1 MKTLYLDLCSGISGN
16 MFLGAML
23 DLGVDVTELEQQ
35 LRALRVSG
43 WHLHVARGSKQGI
56 TGTKL
61 EVHVA
66 EPAAANHDHP
76 QEQRG
81 DAHSNIDHHHATAVR
96 HHDHPHPPAVH
107 PHRNAREIR
116 ELISSSPCS
125 EWVKQRSI
133 AVFRRLAEAEGK
145 IHGQQPDEVHFH
157 EVGAVDSIID
167 IVGVCVALELLGHP
181 RVLASH
187 ATDGSGW
194 VQCAHG
200 RYPVP
205 VPATIEIL
213 ASRGIPLAQCDEPHE
228 LITPTG
234 AALLAEFV
242 ESFGP
247 IPPMRIQRVGYGLG
261 TRDLAARP
269 NVLRAILG
277 ETATAQ
283 EQPKR
288 DWETDTV
295 AVLESNIDDATPEML
310 AFFADQMFAVG
321 ALDVFFTPIQMKKGR
336 PGVLLGLICPA
347 NEADLFAERILRG
360 TSAFGVR
367 KTLCERCKLRREFR
381 TVATPFGEI
390 TVKIGLL
397 NGQVI
402 RTAPEYESCRQ
413 AATRCAVPIS
423 EVYLA
428 AFQGA
433 ASTEQPIS
441 WAEPH

>member
-1 MKTLYLDLCSGISGN
+1 MKTLYLDLCSGISGD

-23 DLGVDVTELEQQ
+23 DLGVDIAELERQ
-35 LRALRVSG
+35 LRALQVIG
-43 WHLHVARGSKQGI
+43 WHLHVTRGIKQGI
-56 TGTKL
+56 TGSKF
-61 EVHVA
+61 EVHIA
-66 EPAAANHDHP
+66 EPATANHDHP
-76 QEQRG
+76 HNQRV
-81 DAHSNIDHHHATAVR
+81 DAPSNTAHHHASADQ
-96 HHDHPHPPAVH
+96 HHDHAHPPTPH

-125 EWVKQRSI
+125 SWVKQRSI
-133 AVFRRLAEAEGK
+133 SVFRRLAEAEGK
-145 IHGQQPDEVHFH
+145 IHGQQPDQVHFH
-157 EVGAVDSIID
+157 EVGAIDSIID
-167 IVGVCVALELLGHP
+167 IVGACVALELLGHP

-200 RYPVP
+200 KYPVP

-247 IPPMRIQRVGYGLG
+247 IPPMRVHRVGYGLG

-269 NVLRAILG
+269 NVLRALLG
-277 ETATAQ
+277 EIGAGN
-283 EQPKR
+283 EQPER

-310 AFFADQMFAVG
+310 AYFADQMFAAG
-321 ALDVFFTPIQMKKGR
+321 ALDVFFAPIQMKKGR
-336 PGVLLGLICPA
+336 PGVILGLICPA

-367 KTLCERCKLRREFR
+367 KTLCERRKLRREFR
-381 TVATPFGEI
+381 TVSTQFGDI

-402 RTAPEYESCRQ
+402 RIAPEYEPCRE
-413 AATRCAVPIS
+413 AAMRCGVPIS
-423 EVYLA
+423 EVYHA
-428 AFQGA
+428 ALQGTA
-433 ASTEQPIS
+433 LMKPPIT
-441 WAEPH
+441 

>member
-1 MKTLYLDLCSGISGN
+1 MKTLYLDLCSGISGD

-23 DLGVDVTELEQQ
+23 DLGVDNAELERQ
-35 LRALRVSG
+35 LRTLHVSG
-43 WHLHVARGSKQGI
+43 WHLHVARGTKQGI
-56 TGTKL
+56 AGSKF
-61 EVHVA
+61 EVHIA

-76 QEQRG
+76 HKQRVN
-81 DAHSNIDHHHATAVR
+81 AHSNADHLHPSASQ
-96 HHDHPHPPAVH
+96 HHDHAHPPSPHPN
-107 PHRNAREIR
+107 RNAREIC

-125 EWVKQRSI
+125 DWVKQRSI
-133 AVFRRLAEAEGK
+133 SVFRRIAEAEGK

-167 IVGVCVALELLGHP
+167 IVGACVALELLGCP

-228 LITPTG
+228 LVTPTG
-234 AALLAEFV
+234 AALLAEFA

-247 IPPMRIQRVGYGLG
+247 IPTMRVQRVGYGLG
-261 TRDLAARP
+261 TRDLASRP

-277 ETATAQ
+277 EIAA
-283 EQPKR
+283 EQGRPQH
-288 DWETDTV
+288 DWETDTI

-310 AFFADQMFAVG
+310 AHFAEQMFAAG
-321 ALDVFFTPIQMKKGR
+321 ALDVFFAPIQMKKGR
-336 PGVLLGLICPA
+336 PGVILGLICPA

-367 KTLCERCKLRREFR
+367 KTLCERRKLRREFR
-381 TVATPFGEI
+381 TVSTPFGEI
-390 TVKIGLL
+390 KVKIGLL

-402 RTAPEYESCRQ
+402 RIAPEYESCRE
-413 AATRCAVPIS
+413 AAVRCAVPIS
-423 EVYLA
+423 EVYHEALRGA
-428 AFQGA
+428 AFV
-433 ASTEQPIS
+433 QPC
-441 WAEPH
+441 AK

>member
-1 MKTLYLDLCSGISGN
+1 MKTLYLDLCSGISGD

-23 DLGVDVTELEQQ
+23 DLGVEAAELERQ
-35 LRALRVSG
+35 LRALHVSG
-43 WHLHVARGSKQGI
+43 WHLHVTRGSKQGI
-56 TGTKL
+56 TGSKL
-61 EVHVA
+61 EVHIA

-76 QEQRG
+76 HKQRA
-81 DAHSNIDHHHATAVR
+81 DAHSKTGHHHAAAIQP
-96 HHDHPHPPAVH
+96 HDHPHPPTVH

-125 EWVKQRSI
+125 DWVKQRSI

-145 IHGQQPDEVHFH
+145 IHGMQPDEVHFH

-167 IVGVCVALELLGHP
+167 IVGACVALELLEHP
-181 RVLASH
+181 RVVASH

-228 LITPTG
+228 LVTPTG

-247 IPPMRIQRVGYGLG
+247 IPPMRIRRVGYGLG
-261 TRDLAARP
+261 TRDLATRP

-277 ETATAQ
+277 EVATGQ
-283 EQPKR
+283 NQPEH

-310 AFFADQMFAVG
+310 AYFADQMFAAG

-347 NEADLFAERILRG
+347 NEADVFAERILRG

-367 KTLCERCKLRREFR
+367 KTLCERRKLRREFR
-381 TVATPFGEI
+381 TVSTPYGEI
-390 TVKIGLL
+390 KVKIGLL

-402 RTAPEYESCRQ
+402 RTAPEYESCRE
-413 AATRCAVPIS
+413 AAVRCAVPIS

-428 AFQGA
+428 ASHA
-433 ASTEQPIS
+433 AAFTEPPIR
-441 WAEPH
+441 